1 MGRFYDFDAARAERC
16 QSEAPTMLVFG
27 ELVEL
32 PRSVP
37 AAIPLRVAAT
47 PDLMVTTALL
57 VDLLGLIVGPERVN
71 AWVTEHN
78 LEQDDIRDL
87 YYGALRVIQE
97 RDEDEAD
104 PEGQPPATGDP
115 DGETSP
121 STGGQ

>member
-16 QSEAPTMLVFG
+16 EAEPPTMLVFG
-27 ELVEL
+27 ETVEL

-57 VDLLGLIVGPERVN
+57 VELLGLIVGDDTVKR
-71 AWVTEHN
+71 WVADHR
-78 LEQDDIRDL
+78 LEQDDVRDL

-97 RDEDEAD
+97 REEEPD
-104 PEGQPPATGDP
+104 PEAQPPATGDP